1 MKEKFDILSGKCS
14 KITTTSYSSSFSLGI
29 RFLAKDFHKPIY
41 GIYAFV
47 RFADEIVDSFHEYN
61 KKYLLEK
68 FATDTYDAIVN
79 KISLNPILNSFQEVV
94 STYNIDRDLIN
105 TFLASMR
112 MDLSR
117 IEYNDENYNKY
128 ILGSAEVVGL
138 MCLKVFVKGDS
149 KQYEELK
156 PYAMKLGSAFQKV
169 NFLRDAREDLLLLGR
184 NYFPNADLLNFTAEE
199 KKKIEQDIQADF
211 EIALV
216 GIQKLAPGSRRGVH
230 LAYYYY
236 KKLFDRICRSDV
248 KKVMSERIRIPN
260 AHKLY
265 LAFNIYLRHQFN
277 LL

>member
-29 RFLAKDFHKPIY
+29 RFLSKDFHKPIY

-68 FATDTYDAIVN
+68 FATDTYDAIEN

-94 STYNIDRDLIN
+94 STYNIDRDLID

-138 MCLKVFVKGDS
+138 MCLKVFVKGDN

-211 EIALV
+211 EMALV

>member
-14 KITTTSYSSSFSLGI
+14 KMTTVSYSTSFSMGI
-29 RFLAKDFHKPIY
+29 RFLSKDLHKPIY

-47 RFADEIVDSFHEYN
+47 RFADEIVDSFHQYN

-68 FATDTYDAIVN
+68 FTADTYDAIEN

-94 STYNIDRDLIN
+94 SSFNIGRDLID
-105 TFLASMR
+105 TFIASMN

-117 IEYNDENYNKY
+117 ISYDDDNYNKY

-138 MCLKVFVKGDS
+138 MCLKVFVKGDD
-149 KQYEELK
+149 KLFEELK

-169 NFLRDAREDLLLLGR
+169 NFLRDAGEDLQLLGR
-184 NYFPNADLLNFTAEE
+184 NYFPNADLLNFTTDE
-199 KKKIEQDIQADF
+199 KKKIDF
-211 EIALV
+211 EVALV
-216 GIQKLAPGSRRGVH
+216 GIRKLAPGSRTGVY

-236 KKLFDRICRSDV
+236 KKLFDRICRLDV
-248 KKVMSERIRIPN
+248 KEVMNERIRIPN

-265 LAFNIYLRHQFN
+265 MALNIYLRHQFK